1 MYTTGVQACDQLRE
15 VAFTGNV
22 IPQNWYRVFVKSDL
36 KHPKP
41 HLLAINILADIVY
54 WYRPREIR
62 DEGTGQV
69 IGYQKKFRD
78 DMLQRSYAQI
88 SEQFGCSAGQAK
100 DAIVF
105 LEQMGVVRREFR
117 TLQSNG
123 MVYAN
128 VLYLAL
134 DVQRLK
140 ELTYPSAEISPDGC
154 PDRPDGASDEI
165 DHTPVS
171 EFRGG
176 CAEIS
181 THPPVEFPQT
191 NTEIT
196 NTKTTTENS
205 IHLSVSAANDLTDGQ
220 TDFSAADVL
229 NELNAEQGI
238 PIAYARNQNRMQTA
252 IRILCDYDH
261 YMSNPVEKTEMK
273 TERRLDSYALM
284 VNSLISM
291 ATSTGMQT
299 FCGETV
305 DCYAV
310 IDALNV
316 AMDRKYGYQGALDE
330 MIISALDDYTEA
342 LANTHIKNYT
352 GYAKSVLW
360 SSLNSY
366 RVKMGVKYAVI

>member
-1 MYTTGVQACDQLRE
+1 MYNTGISTCDQLRE
-15 VAFTGNV
+15 IAFTGNV
-22 IPQNWYRVFVKSDL
+22 IPQIWYRVFVKSDL

-62 DEGTGQV
+62 DEGSGQV

-88 SEQFGCSAGQAK
+88 AEQFGCSAGQAK

-134 DVQRLK
+134 NVERLK
-140 ELTYPSAEISPDGC
+140 ELTYPCGEISPDGY
-154 PDRPDGASDEI
+154 PEDSDEASD
-165 DHTPVS
+165 DFSGTPVS

-181 THPPVEFPQT
+181 THPYGKFPQT
-191 NTEIT
+191 NTENT
-196 NTKTTTENS
+196 TKTSTEIS
-205 IHLSVSAANDLTDGQ
+205 IYPSSHGEDVTDGLTDSQ
-220 TDFSAADVL
+220 ITEQVISEISAL
-229 NELNAEQGI
+229 QQI
-238 PIAYARNQNRMQTA
+238 PYVYSQSPKKMRAA
-252 IRILCDYDH
+252 IRWLCEYDF
-261 YMSNPVEKTEMK
+261 YMKYPCEKTNLK
-273 TERRLDSYALM
+273 TPDRFDNFVLL
-284 VNSLISM
+284 VNGLVSM
-291 ATSTGMQT
+291 ATKAGTQT
-299 FCGETV
+299 YCEEQT
-305 DCYAV
+305 DARAV
-310 IDALNV
+310 IDAINAASEHCGCGSL
-316 AMDRKYGYQGALDE
+316 AE
-330 MIISALDDYTEA
+330 MIFSALDDYTEA
-342 LANTHIKNYT
+342 LASTHIKNYA
-352 GYAKSVLW
+352 GYAKAVLW

-366 RVKMGVKYAVI
+366 RVKLNTELAVI

>member
-1 MYTTGVQACDQLRE
+1 MYTTGIPTCDQLRE

-22 IPQNWYRVFVKSDL
+22 IPQIWYRVFVKSDL

-62 DEGTGQV
+62 DEGSGQI

-78 DMLQRSYAQI
+78 DLLQRSYAQI
-88 SEQFGCSAGQAK
+88 AEQFGCSAGQAK

-134 DVQRLK
+134 DVERLK
-140 ELTYPSAEISPDGC
+140 ELTYPCGEISPDGC
-154 PDRPDGASDEI
+154 PEDSDEASDEI
-165 DHTPVS
+165 SRTPVS

-181 THPPVEFPQT
+181 TDPYGKFPRT

-196 NTKTTTENS
+196 TKTSTEIS
-205 IHLSVSAANDLTDGQ
+205 INPSSHSEAEMDGWTDPQ
-220 TDFSAADVL
+220 L
-229 NELNAEQGI
+229 AEQVISEITAAQQI
-238 PIAYARNQNRMQTA
+238 PYAYSQSPKKMQAA
-252 IRILCDYDH
+252 IRWLCEYDFFMEH
-261 YMSNPVEKTEMK
+261 PCEKTDLK
-273 TERRLDSYALM
+273 TAERFDSFVLL
-284 VNSLISM
+284 VNCLVSM
-291 ATSTGMQT
+291 ATKAGKQT
-299 FCGETV
+299 YCDEQTDARG
-305 DCYAV
+305 V
-310 IDALNV
+310 IDAINAAAPGCGCGMLS
-316 AMDRKYGYQGALDE
+316 E
-330 MIISALDDYTEA
+330 MLFSALEDYTDA
-342 LANTHIKNYT
+342 LASTHIKNYT
-352 GYAKSVLW
+352 GYAKAVLW
-360 SSLNSY
+360 NSLNSY
-366 RVKMGVKYAVI
+366 RVKLNTELAVI

>member
-1 MYTTGVQACDQLRE
+1 MFTTGIPACDLLKE

-154 PDRPDGASDEI
+154 PDHPDGASDEI

-181 THPPVEFPQT
+181 THPPVEFPRT

-220 TDFSAADVL
+220 TDLSAADVL
-229 NELNAEQGI
+229 SELNIEQGI
-238 PIAYARNQNRMQTA
+238 PIAYARNQNRMQTV

-273 TERRLDSYALM
+273 TERRMDSYALM

-310 IDALNV
+310 IDALNA

-330 MIISALDDYTEA
+330 MIISALDD
-342 LANTHIKNYT
+342 
-352 GYAKSVLW
+352 
-360 SSLNSY
+360 
-366 RVKMGVKYAVI
+366 